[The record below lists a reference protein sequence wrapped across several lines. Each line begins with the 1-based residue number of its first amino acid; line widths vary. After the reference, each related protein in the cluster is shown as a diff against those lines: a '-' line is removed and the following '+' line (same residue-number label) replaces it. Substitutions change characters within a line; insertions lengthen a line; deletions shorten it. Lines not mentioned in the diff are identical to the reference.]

1 MKLLTI
7 SDLSV
12 TVSGKTVLNGINMEI
27 GNGEVVAL
35 LGANGSGKS
44 SLANVLMGN
53 NAYEISGGRIEFEGE
68 NLGAIAVD
76 ERVRRGLYVAWQN
89 PLSIPGVSVFNLAKA
104 SYESIGKTI
113 EKLTEFKIKL
123 EELAKRVGLGNEHV
137 SRSVNEGFSGGER
150 KRLEILQLLLLQPRL
165 AVLDEIDSGLDSTG
179 VLMMAKVI
187 NEMREMGTSF
197 ILITHNKKILEK
209 VKINQTLEISN
220 GKLSTRV

>member
-12 TVSGKTVLNGINMEI
+12 TVQGKTVLNGINMEI
-27 GNGEVVAL
+27 SNGEVVAL

-53 NAYEISGGRIEFEGE
+53 NAYEISGGRIEFVGE
-68 NLGAIAVD
+68 NIGAITVD
-76 ERVRRGLYVAWQN
+76 ERVRRGLYVVWQS

-104 SYESIGKTI
+104 SYESTGKTI
-113 EKLTEFKIKL
+113 EKLTEFKTKL

-150 KRLEILQLLLLQPRL
+150 KRLEILQLLLLQPKL
-165 AVLDEIDSGLDSTG
+165 AVLDEIDSGLDSAG
-179 VLMMAKVI
+179 VLMVTKVI
-187 NEMREMGTSF
+187 NEMREKGTSF

-209 VKINQTLEISN
+209 VKIDQTLEISD
-220 GKLSTRV
+220 GKLSARV

>member
-53 NAYEISGGRIEFEGE
+53 NAYEISGGRIEFVGE
-68 NLGAIAVD
+68 NIGAITVD
-76 ERVRRGLYVAWQN
+76 ERVRRGLYVAWQS

-104 SYESIGKTI
+104 SYESTGKTI
-113 EKLTEFKIKL
+113 EKLTEFKTKL

-150 KRLEILQLLLLQPRL
+150 KRLEILQLLLLQPKL
-165 AVLDEIDSGLDSTG
+165 AVLDEIDSGLDSAG
-179 VLMMAKVI
+179 VLMVTKVI
-187 NEMREMGTSF
+187 NEMREKGTSF

-209 VKINQTLEISN
+209 VKIDQTLEISD
-220 GKLSTRV
+220 GKLSARV